1 VKKGVIVFKN
11 LRVKFK
17 LMLFVELFAVVFLV
31 FGWYTF
37 DTISLVKVNGEI
49 YEDIVKS
56 KEMIADL
63 STLSNRVDESY
74 FLAQRL
80 IESKNPAEIGIMVDK
95 IKTLSDGYQT
105 TYKNRMQQTSAT
117 RLRDLIEG
125 SVHSD
130 AVKFFEV
137 LQTQFLPAIQAS
149 DVAGAREILR
159 DALTPQF
166 GSHRKQIEMAL
177 EQANKE
183 SLEKEQIAGS
193 IVDER
198 RIILILLGVGSFL
211 FALFFVAYPVSR
223 SITKPLA
230 EVELA
235 AKKIAT
241 GDLDCRI
248 VHQSND
254 EFGSLAE
261 SFRRT
266 ITYIQEA
273 AAVSDS
279 LSHGDL
285 TVSVAPRSD
294 NDTLG
299 KSLKSMTKSLGSL
312 IGKVKQSSIQLMST
326 ATEIAATS
334 KQQEGTVVDFGASTN
349 QIASA
354 VKEISATAT
363 ELTKTMNDLAQ
374 VASHTGEMAD
384 SGRTNLTTLESTM
397 SQLAEA
403 TGSISSKL
411 YTISEKAHDI
421 NMVVT
426 TITKVADQ
434 TNLLSVNA
442 AIEAEKAGEYGG
454 GFLVVAREI
463 RRLADQ
469 TAVATLDIE
478 LTVQQMQSAVSS
490 GVMEMDKFSTQVR
503 RDVGEMRSISLQFT
517 QIIESVQAVLEQF
530 RTVSEGMRSQSMGAQ
545 QISQAMIQ
553 LSVGARQ
560 TAASQKDFNKST
572 EHMHEAVKGL
582 REELSRFR
590 VAD

>member
-1 VKKGVIVFKN
+1 MFKN

-17 LMLFVELFAVVFLV
+17 LMLFVELFAVVFLI

-37 DTISLVKVNGEI
+37 DTIGLVKVNGEI
-49 YEDIVKS
+49 YQDILKS
-56 KEMIADL
+56 KGLITDL
-63 STLSNRVDESY
+63 SALAEKMDESY

-80 IESKNPAEIGIMVDK
+80 IESKNPAEIAVLIDK
-95 IKTLSDGYQT
+95 INALADGYQT
-105 TYKNRMQQTSAT
+105 RLQNRIQQAPTSK
-117 RLRDLIEG
+117 LHSLIEG
-125 SVHSD
+125 PVNAE
-130 AVKFFEV
+130 AVNFFQV
-137 LQTQFLPAIQAS
+137 LQTQVVPAIQKS
-149 DVAGAREILR
+149 DLAGARALLR
-159 DALTPQF
+159 ESLSVEFKGHAQ
-166 GSHRKQIEMAL
+166 QIEKAL
-177 EQANKE
+177 ELANKE
-183 SLEKEQIAGS
+183 SLEKEQKARF

-198 RIILILLGVGSFL
+198 RIILITLGVGSFL
-211 FALFFVAYPVSR
+211 FALFFVAFPVAR
-223 SITKPLA
+223 GITRPLA
-230 EVELA
+230 EIELA

-248 VHQSND
+248 VHQSDD

-279 LSHGDL
+279 LSRGDL
-285 TVSVAPRSD
+285 TVSVAPRSED
-294 NDTLG
+294 DILG
-299 KSLKSMTKSLGSL
+299 KSLKSMTHSLGSL
-312 IGKVKQSSIQLMST
+312 IGKIKQSSIQLMST

-354 VKEISATAT
+354 VKEISATAS
-363 ELTKTMNDLAQ
+363 ELTKTMSDLAQ

-478 LTVQQMQSAVSS
+478 QTVQQMQSAVTS
-490 GVMEMDKFSTQVR
+490 GVMEMDRFSAQVR
-503 RDVGEMRSISLQFT
+503 RDVGEMRSISAQFT

-582 REELSRFR
+582 REELSRFH

>member
-1 VKKGVIVFKN
+1 MFKN

-17 LMLFVELFAVVFLV
+17 LMLFVELFAVVFLI

-37 DTISLVKVNGEI
+37 DTIGLVKVNGEI
-49 YEDIVKS
+49 YQDILKS
-56 KEMIADL
+56 KGLITDL
-63 STLSNRVDESY
+63 SALAEKMDESY

-80 IESKNPAEIGIMVDK
+80 IESKNPAEIAVLIDK
-95 IKTLSDGYQT
+95 INALADGYQT
-105 TYKNRMQQTSAT
+105 RLQNRIQQAPTSK
-117 RLRDLIEG
+117 LHSLIEG
-125 SVHSD
+125 PVNAE
-130 AVKFFEV
+130 AVNFFQV
-137 LQTQFLPAIQAS
+137 LQTQVVPAIQKS
-149 DVAGAREILR
+149 DLAGARALLR
-159 DALTPQF
+159 ESLSVEFKGHAQ
-166 GSHRKQIEMAL
+166 QIEKAL
-177 EQANKE
+177 ELANKE
-183 SLEKEQIAGS
+183 SLEKEQKARF

-198 RIILILLGVGSFL
+198 RIILITLGVGSFL
-211 FALFFVAYPVSR
+211 FALFFVAFPVAR
-223 SITKPLA
+223 GITRPLA
-230 EVELA
+230 EIELA

-248 VHQSND
+248 VHQSDD

-279 LSHGDL
+279 LSRGDL
-285 TVSVAPRSD
+285 TVSVAPRSED
-294 NDTLG
+294 DILG
-299 KSLKSMTKSLGSL
+299 KSLKSMTHSLGSL
-312 IGKVKQSSIQLMST
+312 IGKIKQSSIQLMST

-354 VKEISATAT
+354 VKEISATAS
-363 ELTKTMNDLAQ
+363 ELTKTMSDLAQ

-478 LTVQQMQSAVSS
+478 QTVQQMQSAVTS
-490 GVMEMDKFSTQVR
+490 GVMEMDRFSAQVR
-503 RDVGEMRSISLQFT
+503 RDVGEMRSISAQFT

-553 LSVGARQ
+553 HSVGARQ

-582 REELSRFR
+582 REELSRFH